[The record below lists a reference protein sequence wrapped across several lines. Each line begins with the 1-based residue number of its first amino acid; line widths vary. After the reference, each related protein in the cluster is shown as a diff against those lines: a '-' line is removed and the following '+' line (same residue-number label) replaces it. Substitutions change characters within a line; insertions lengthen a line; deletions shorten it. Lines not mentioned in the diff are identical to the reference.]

1 MIYKFINCEAV
12 IAKIM
17 ADLDMSENRIRTT
30 DMKEWIFEAVD
41 KIGAPVQYV
50 QKESGVDD
58 NPILPIVD
66 YQVPIPQDLQ
76 ILDSAA
82 YSLHPNGPWI
92 PMRSNTSTFKDH
104 DRIDA
109 EPPYD
114 PANKAIEEEPI
125 MPPPIVHK
133 APTSQSQFYTHN
145 LNKYYERIFLA
156 YHHDAPTYFVKPGWI
171 VTNKRKGFV
180 KLAYKAIATD
190 ERGYPLI
197 PDLSSYQ
204 EAIYWYVTMKL
215 SFSKW
220 YKGQLSMMNSRA
232 AKYAQNFYQFVQQQW
247 HFYKQKAYTEAMMPT
262 QDEMISIKNEWNKLI
277 PEFDSESRF
286 YKHVGDPQVIYND
299 YYYGY

>member
-17 ADLDMSENRIRTT
+17 ADLDMPESKLRTT
-30 DMKEWIFEAVD
+30 DMKEWIFEAID
-41 KIGAPVQYV
+41 KIGAPVQYI

-58 NPILPIVD
+58 SPILPITD
-66 YQVPIPQDLQ
+66 FQVPIPSDLQ
-76 ILDSAA
+76 ILDSVA
-82 YSLHPNGPWI
+82 YSIHPNGPWI

-104 DRIDA
+104 DRINT
-109 EPPYD
+109 EPEYD
-114 PANKAIEEEPI
+114 PANKAVEKPM
-125 MPPPIVHK
+125 MPPPPPIIHK

-145 LNKYYERIFLA
+145 LNKYYERMFLA
-156 YHHDAPTYFVKPGWI
+156 YHCDAPTYFVKPGWI
-171 VTNKRKGFV
+171 VTNKRHGFV
-180 KLAYKAIATD
+180 KIAYKAIATD
-190 ERGYPLI
+190 KRGYPLI

-215 SFSKW
+215 SFAKW
-220 YKGQLSMMNSRA
+220 YKGRLGGRGVNSG
-232 AKYAQNFYQFVQQQW
+232 QNLYQFIQQQW

-262 QDEMISIKNEWNKLI
+262 QDEMISIKNEWNKLV

-286 YKHVGDPQVIYND
+286 YKHLGDAQVIYND